1 MTILYRPK
9 VIWIT
14 RSQPFG
20 LKIARL
26 CGREGLP
33 ALAVPLLQVIPLAV
47 SRPEG
52 VPDAILFTSAQ
63 GVRNH
68 PYDPRWRDV
77 PVLTVG
83 DATAA
88 EALAKGYHNVRSA
101 DGNVEDLKALTAREV
116 AGPARIFLF
125 AARDPAGDL
134 EKFLKTSG
142 YRVVRFAV
150 YETRGSTDLELRP
163 AVNLLDRIN
172 GICVYSPKA
181 AKRLSEVLRM
191 HSWEGTVF
199 CLSPACADRIGAIEG
214 VRVAVAQHPN
224 DRSLRHLVR
233 CQWKLTHPDACADES
248 HASNARVEFL
258 SIANDNRRAVPRPL
272 GEIFTGDGDDPPPT
286 AA

>member
-9 VIWIT
+9 VVWIT

-26 CGREGLP
+26 CGSEGLP
-33 ALAVPLLQVIPLAV
+33 ALAVPLLQVSPLAV

-52 VPDAILFTSAQ
+52 DPDAILFTSAQ

-88 EALAKGYHNVRSA
+88 EALAQGYHNVRSA

-116 AGPARIFLF
+116 AGSARIFLF
-125 AARDPAGDL
+125 AARDPAGNL
-134 EKFLKTSG
+134 EKFLKTNG
-142 YRVVRFAV
+142 YRVDRFAV

-163 AVNLLDRIN
+163 AVNLLDRIS

-181 AKRLSEVLRM
+181 AKRLSELLRM
-191 HSWEGTVF
+191 HRWEGTIF
-199 CLSPACADRIGAIEG
+199 CLSLACADRIGAIEG
-214 VRVAVAQHPN
+214 VKIAVAPHPN

-233 CQWKLTHPDACADES
+233 CQWKLTHPAVCADDS
-248 HASNARVEFL
+248 KASGARVEFL
-258 SIANDNRRAVPRPL
+258 NIANDNLNPSAKEL
-272 GEIFTGDGDDPPPT
+272 AGMFKDDGNDPPPT

>member
-1 MTILYRPK
+1 MTILYRSK
-9 VIWIT
+9 VVWIT

-20 LKIARL
+20 LKLARL
-26 CGREGLP
+26 CGGEGLP

-52 VPDAILFTSAQ
+52 DPDAILFTSAQ

-116 AGPARIFLF
+116 AGSARIFLF

-142 YRVVRFAV
+142 YRVDRFAV

-163 AVNLLDRIN
+163 AVNLLDRIS

-181 AKRLSEVLRM
+181 AKRLSELLRM
-191 HSWEGTVF
+191 HRWEGTIF
-199 CLSPACADRIGAIEG
+199 CLSLVCADRIGAIEG
-214 VRVAVAQHPN
+214 VKIAVARHPN

-233 CQWKLTHPDACADES
+233 CQWKLTHPAACADDS
-248 HASNARVEFL
+248 KASGARVEFL
-258 SIANDNRRAVPRPL
+258 SIANDNLNPSAKEL
-272 GEIFTGDGDDPPPT
+272 AGMFKDDGDDPPPT

>member
-9 VIWIT
+9 VLWIT

-26 CGREGLP
+26 CGSEGLP

-47 SRPEG
+47 SRPED

-101 DGNVEDLKALTAREV
+101 GGNVEDLKALTATEV

-125 AARDPAGDL
+125 TARDPAGDL
-134 EKFLKTSG
+134 EKFLKMNG
-142 YRVVRFAV
+142 YRADRFAV
-150 YETRGSTDLELRP
+150 YETRSSTDIELRH
-163 AVNLLDRIN
+163 AIDLFDRIS

-181 AKRLSEVLRM
+181 AERLSELLRLD
-191 HSWEGTVF
+191 SWEGTVF
-199 CLSPACADRIGAIEG
+199 CLSQVCADRIGAIEG
-214 VRVAVAQHPN
+214 VRVAVARHPN

-233 CQWKLTHPDACADES
+233 CQWKLTHPAACVDDS
-248 HASNARVEFL
+248 RASGARAEFL
-258 SIANDNRRAVPRPL
+258 RIANDNPKASAKAL
-272 GEIFTGDGDDPPPT
+272 AGMFKGDGDDPPPT

>member
-9 VIWIT
+9 VVWIT

-26 CGREGLP
+26 CGSEGLP

-47 SRPEG
+47 SRPED

-88 EALAKGYHNVRSA
+88 EALARGYHNVRSA
-101 DGNVEDLKALTAREV
+101 GGDVEDLKALTAAEV
-116 AGPARIFLF
+116 SRPARIFLF
-125 AARDPAGDL
+125 GARDPAGDL
-134 EKFLKTSG
+134 EAFLKTSG
-142 YRVVRFAV
+142 YRVDRFAA
-150 YETRGSTDLELRP
+150 YETRGSTDLELRH
-163 AVNLLDRIN
+163 AIDLLDRIS

-181 AKRLSEVLRM
+181 AQRLSELLHKHR
-191 HSWEGTVF
+191 WEGTIF
-199 CLSPACADRIGAIEG
+199 CLSRACADRIGTIDGVEIE
-214 VRVAVAQHPN
+214 VAPRPN
-224 DRSLRHLVR
+224 DHALRHLVR
-233 CQWKLTHPDACADES
+233 CKWELTHPAACADNIK
-248 HASNARVEFL
+248 ASTAKAEFL
-258 SIANDNRRAVPRPL
+258 RVANDNPNAVPKQL
-272 GEIFTGDGDDPPPT
+272 AGIFKSDGDDPPPT